1 MIYSAFAMLVGAGFK
16 PALSHETALANESLV
31 SATMFH
37 VRVVAAGRVSNPPC
51 ISAIHYTAI
60 VP

>member
-37 VRVVAAGRVSNPPC
+37 VRVVAAGRVSNPPL
-51 ISAIHYTAI
+51 Y
-60 VP
+60 